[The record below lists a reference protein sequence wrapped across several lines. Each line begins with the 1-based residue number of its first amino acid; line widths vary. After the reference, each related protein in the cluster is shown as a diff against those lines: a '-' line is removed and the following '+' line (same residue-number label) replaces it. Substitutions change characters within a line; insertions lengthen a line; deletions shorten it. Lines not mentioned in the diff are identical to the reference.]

1 MQLVILAG
9 GFGTRISEETDSKP
23 KPMVKIGEYPI
34 IIHIMKYFSYFGI
47 NDFVICLGYKGYS
60 IKEYLLNYSIHL
72 NDIEINFDQKS
83 YKNLSSRTERW
94 NIKLVETGLNTM
106 TGGRIKKIEKYINSD
121 NFFLRMAMGSAML
134 I

>member
-1 MQLVILAG
+1 MSWLQ
-9 GFGTRISEETDSKP
+9 
-23 KPMVKIGEYPI
+23 
-34 IIHIMKYFSYFGI
+34 
-47 NDFVICLGYKGYS
+47 GYS

-106 TGGRIKKIEKYINSD
+106 TGGRIKIEKYINSD